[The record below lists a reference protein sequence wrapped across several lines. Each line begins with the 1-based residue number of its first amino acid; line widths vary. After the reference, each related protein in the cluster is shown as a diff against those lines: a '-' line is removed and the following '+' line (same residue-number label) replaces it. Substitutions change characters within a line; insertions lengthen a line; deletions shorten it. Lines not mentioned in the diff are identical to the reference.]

1 VTAYHFAAALVWHF
15 GAVTVDRKEYEND
28 RFDDLAVNTDSLL
41 VRRQIKSSKDLGR
54 CFELR
59 DLTTKRR
66 DLEIDS
72 LIQCYKNA
80 GSRAANEYRLCATWK
95 APTDT
100 EAQTLLEPV
109 AATPTFHGYPT
120 KLYRLRADLIWP
132 TGGAPTWQRLRQAD
146 GLTRQYFLDFTARFV
161 IELECPP
168 ASTDLTV
175 PDALELLLLNLLT
188 DQIGIGRYPNHTRNP
203 VDVATQLVQL
213 AARARAENRTLHPSE
228 IENAIQLQ
236 KDFGRV
242 AQQFPLDK
250 AIEVERPLLQQNLL
264 GLVDSRRVILTGT
277 PGSGKSW
284 ALTELAENLKRAGCL
299 VSRHYC
305 YLEPGDP
312 QVQRRI
318 TTDVLFANL
327 IYELIHDLPAL
338 RKFHQPV
345 YSAGPRE
352 LEDLLR
358 KGVEAGLI
366 TKAALIVDGV
376 DHVSRVFFESKNLAV
391 EDVDIVE
398 ELASLRLP
406 DEVSLFVGSQ
416 PGPHLD
422 PLWEGAVPVSMP
434 DWNRAEVAALA
445 VNLGVPSALRNA
457 RFDTSVDDYLE
468 QLHERSEGNPLYATF
483 LCRQTLASIA
493 EGRAFDPVESLRE
506 APLIE
511 GQISRYYDYLFSS
524 LEKGSTSGVVA
535 ELLGVI
541 DFGLTEQE
549 IQEIY
554 PQFAHR
560 IPAALSFLAP
570 ITTRISAQSGVRI
583 YHESFRRFVT
593 NRLRGQGGSV
603 ADVITPVIYWLTGR
617 GFYRD
622 AKAYRFLIPSLRRA
636 GRNREALEL
645 VGAQFVSSSVKAGHS
660 RRAIEENLKLATYI
674 AADELDWAALARCAE
689 LHRSCITC
697 FQEKLLDIESFGRT
711 YAAIFGA
718 AALNERLLF
727 DGQPTFP
734 AHEGLL
740 FCALCDDAGEVP
752 PWAQYLDLNSGGNKK
767 PNDQRGGSASDT
779 DWETFAVAEVYG
791 ALRVDGVESVFR
803 RVVNYLERLPSP
815 PVKYLRL
822 ILERMVQFGGT
833 EILFRLLDE
842 AKMSEHAAS
851 LVLIELAKA
860 LVAEGETDAAKEAAT
875 KAVRLND
882 SVELAA
888 EGLMLGA
895 DRDEVAK
902 RLPDLSKLDIA
913 VGADRYIS
921 QDNQLKLW
929 VEGVRIAANV
939 NPQAL
944 ESELKRI
951 GREGWYRAWLRFAVV
966 LSQAEAQARVDTGD
980 AEAQIRTAFSDLAS
994 DPRPFVGKPRACDLY
1009 YIHAL
1014 VHETISRALH
1024 LLYSTE
1030 AWEETLKNL
1039 AEISRGTTTYLQRS
1053 PGGPLQ
1059 PEHLIELL
1067 IPFAR
1072 NSLLNDLIMKAIKHQ
1087 LELTGEGSELYETH
1101 AIQELLLAR
1110 VLAEAGQSQDA
1121 QSLWHSATV
1130 HLCAYGYRKDTTI
1143 YELIESAPALAS
1155 VDRERTRAALA
1166 TVQPLVNAVVQHTDG
1181 KETKH
1186 APVYWIEALSEVDP
1200 VGGAAVLARSLVQ
1213 HGGTVDWRHEDSFN
1227 EVCSAV
1233 CDSGDPLLLTF
1244 LEATLP
1250 FAGGAGKTRKRL
1262 KTVERLVEKE
1272 PHAGEHML
1280 RMLAA
1285 QVQGD
1290 PESFDPTAYAELERF
1305 AHAHGFD
1312 LAPGNRDVG
1321 LEAEKEKDSYGT
1333 QIDPLDAFRDNPVF
1347 PGKASPLEIMAIIR
1361 SVRGLFRRNAESYD
1375 RISNAF
1381 GYRLIELIDRGAEED
1396 AIRLLRCFA
1405 RESYFEIGATPLADL
1420 ATGLERHGHQRAAS
1434 VAFALAYA
1442 RSRGGYGWEALGD
1455 TEHLPWMSQAL
1466 RLSEKEGASTLANE
1480 VAHLLN
1486 NQHYI
1491 MGVTRHLIEVCSNQI
1506 SDPNVAF
1513 NTWYAAF
1520 EVISHRL
1527 PDNENDISTFV
1538 TYVPE
1543 LVMGWSLDEALVS
1556 LLLARV
1562 SHPELKRKITALSGV
1577 AAVVSSIPSTV
1588 INPLRQFLSVD
1599 TPISS
1604 ALIVLHALVEAEQ
1617 APYPV
1622 TAAVRDEV
1630 TGLYRSDLFGL
1641 RALAQTLLERAGFN
1655 PEDIARPNRQ
1665 LPATPTL
1672 PEWEEERILSID
1684 DGGRVTDIAQIW
1696 PEFPSLVARRY
1707 DHLWKA
1713 SKTRKELSR
1722 YRYKAAK
1729 SSVHDLPPTEL
1740 LFWEEELFEAAF
1752 HEVLDGIDYY
1762 LLESDELSPS
1772 LISDIG
1778 ARVLPRVHTHVSNWH
1793 SRSPRPP
1800 LPTPSAQRAGV
1811 EPVSPVEGSD
1821 EYAGWYRCGYFEREL
1836 LISEDSRKSFTGT
1849 LMVMAGIQ
1857 FPQEPGVV
1865 DQSKITLANGDADAW
1880 WRHYG
1885 ERVTSLTE
1893 FVGCVVGLDYLV
1905 DWLGKRPMLSL
1916 QPNLV
1921 ENLKLQAPTSWQ
1933 SRLALTDS
1941 SGQNAIVFR
1950 SWSARPVGN
1959 SIDEESPRL
1968 EGADLLMRPDVF
1980 EQMLRIGLHPPLMVK
1995 LVHRNDEP

>member
-1 VTAYHFAAALVWHF
+1 VTAYHFAAALVYNF
-15 GAVTVDRKEYEND
+15 DAVTVDRKEHEGD
-28 RFDDLAVNTDSLL
+28 RFDDLSIHTDSIL
-41 VRRQIKSSKDLGR
+41 VRRQIKSSKDAGMCL
-54 CFELR
+54 ELR

-66 DLEIDS
+66 DLEIDG
-72 LIQCYKNA
+72 LIRCYKNA

-95 APTDT
+95 APTDR
-100 EAQTLLEPV
+100 EIQALLEPV
-109 AATPTFHGYPT
+109 AAIPTFHGYLT
-120 KLYRLRADLIWP
+120 KHYRLSADLIWP
-132 TGGAPTWQRLRQAD
+132 DGGAPTWQRLRQAAD
-146 GLTRQYFLDFTARFV
+146 LTRQDFLDFTARFI

-168 ASTDLTV
+168 ASTDLTA
-175 PDALELLLLNLLT
+175 PDALELLLINLLT

-203 VDVATQLVQL
+203 ADVAIQLVQL

-228 IENAIQLQ
+228 IETAIQLQ

-250 AIEVERPLLQQNLL
+250 AIEVERPLLQQNLI
-264 GLVDSRRVILTGT
+264 GLADSRRVILTGT

-284 ALTELAENLKRAGCL
+284 ALTELADNLKRTGCL

-366 TKAALIVDGV
+366 NKAALIVDGV
-376 DHVSRVFFESKNLAV
+376 DHVSRIFIESKNLAV

-434 DWNRAEVAALA
+434 DWNRAEMAALA
-445 VNLGVPSALRNA
+445 VNIGVPSALRKA
-457 RFDTSVDDYLE
+457 RFDSSVEDYLE

-483 LCRQTLASIA
+483 LCRQTLTSLA
-493 EGRAFDPVESLRE
+493 EGRAFDPVELLRE

-511 GQISRYYDYLFSS
+511 GQIALYYDYLFSS
-524 LEKGSTSGVVA
+524 LEKGSISGVVA

-549 IQEIY
+549 IKEIY
-554 PQFAHR
+554 PQFTHR

-570 ITTRISAQSGVRI
+570 ITSRVSAQSGVRI

-593 NRLRGQGGSV
+593 DRLRGEGGSV
-603 ADVITPVIYWLTGR
+603 AEVIAPVIDWLTGR

-622 AKAYRFLIPSLRRA
+622 AKAYRFLLPSLRRA

-645 VGAQFVSSSVKAGHS
+645 VGAQFVSSSVNAGHS

-752 PWAQYLDLNSGGNKK
+752 PWAQYLDLNSGANKK

-779 DWETFAVAEVYG
+779 DWETLAVAEVHG
-791 ALRVDGVESVFR
+791 ALRIDGLESVFR

-842 AKMSEHAAS
+842 AKMSEQAAG

-860 LVAEGETDAAKEAAT
+860 LITEGETDGAKEAAT
-875 KAVRLND
+875 EAVRLND

-902 RLPDLSKLDIA
+902 RLPDLSELDIA

-929 VEGVRIAANV
+929 VEGVRIAADV

-951 GREGWYRAWLRFAVV
+951 GREGWYRAWLQFVV
-966 LSQAEAQARVDTGD
+966 ALSQAEAKARVDAGG
-980 AEAQIRTAFSDLAS
+980 AEAKIRAAFSDLAS
-994 DPRPFVGKPRACDLY
+994 DTRPFAGKPRACDLY
-1009 YIHAL
+1009 YIHTL
-1014 VHETISRALH
+1014 IHETISRALSV
-1024 LLYSTE
+1024 LYSTE
-1030 AWEETLKNL
+1030 AWEEALKHL

-1067 IPFAR
+1067 MPFAR
-1072 NSLLNDLIMKAIKHQ
+1072 NPLLNDLIMKAIKHQ
-1087 LELTGEGSELYETH
+1087 LELTGKGSELYETH

-1130 HLCAYGYRKDTTI
+1130 HLCAYGFRKDTTI

-1155 VDRERTRAALA
+1155 VDRKRACATLA
-1166 TVQPLVNAVVQHTDG
+1166 AVQPLVNAVVQHTDS

-1186 APVYWIEALSEVDP
+1186 APVYWVEALSEVDP
-1200 VGGAAVLARSLVQ
+1200 VGGATVLARSLVKY
-1213 HGGTVDWRHEDSFN
+1213 GGTVDWRHEDALD
-1227 EVCSAV
+1227 EVCSV
-1233 CDSGDPLLLTF
+1233 VRDSGDPLLLTF

-1262 KTVERLVEKE
+1262 RAVKRLVEKD
-1272 PHAGEHML
+1272 PPTGEHML
-1280 RMLAA
+1280 HLLAA

-1290 PESFDPTAYAELERF
+1290 PERFDPTAYAELERF
-1305 AHAHGFD
+1305 ARAHSFC
-1312 LAPGNRDVG
+1312 LAQGNRDVG
-1321 LEAEKEKDSYGT
+1321 LEAEKEKDSYGSE
-1333 QIDPLDAFRDNPVF
+1333 IDPLDAFRENTVF
-1347 PGKASPLEIMAIIR
+1347 PIEASPLEIMAIIR
-1361 SVRGLFRRNAESYD
+1361 SIRGLFRRNAESYD
-1375 RISNAF
+1375 RITNAF
-1381 GYRLIELIDRGAEED
+1381 GYRLIELIDRGAEEE
-1396 AIRLLRCFA
+1396 AVRLLRCFA

-1420 ATGLERHGHQRAAS
+1420 AAGLERHGHHRAAS

-1442 RSRGGYGWEALGD
+1442 RSRGGYGWQALGD
-1455 TEHLPWMSQAL
+1455 TEHLPWMSHAL
-1466 RLSEKEGASTLANE
+1466 TLSAKEGSRTLANE
-1480 VAHLLN
+1480 VSHLLN

-1491 MGVTRHLIEVCSNQI
+1491 MGVTRHLVEVCANQKTE
-1506 SDPNVAF
+1506 SDVAF
-1513 NTWYAAF
+1513 DTWYAAF
-1520 EVISHRL
+1520 EVIRHRL
-1527 PDNENDISTFV
+1527 PGNENDTSTFEI
-1538 TYVPE
+1538 YVPE
-1543 LVMGWSLDEALVS
+1543 SVLGWSLDEALAS

-1562 SHPELKRKITALSGV
+1562 SHPELKRKITALSGF
-1577 AAVVSSIPSTV
+1577 AAVVSSTPSTV
-1588 INPLRQFLSVD
+1588 INPLRLFLSVD

-1604 ALIVLHALVEAEQ
+1604 ALVVLHALVEAEK

-1622 TAAVRDEV
+1622 TVAVHDELI
-1630 TGLYRSDLFGL
+1630 GLYQSDLFGL
-1641 RALAQTLLERAGFN
+1641 RALAQTLLERAGFY
-1655 PEDIARPNRQ
+1655 PEDIPRPNRQ

-1684 DGGRVTDIAQIW
+1684 NGGRATDISQIW

-1713 SKTRKELSR
+1713 SKTRKELSG
-1722 YRYKAAK
+1722 YRYEAAK
-1729 SSVHDLPPTEL
+1729 SRVHDLPPTEL
-1740 LFWEEELFEAAF
+1740 LFWEEELYEAAF
-1752 HEVLDGIDYY
+1752 HEALDGIDCY
-1762 LLESDELSPS
+1762 LLESDESSAS
-1772 LISDIG
+1772 LISEIG

-1800 LPTPSAQRAGV
+1800 LPIPSEQRGGV
-1811 EPVSPVEGSD
+1811 EPVSPVEGGD

-1836 LISEDSRKSFTGT
+1836 LISENSRRSFTGT
-1849 LMVMAGIQ
+1849 LTVMAGIQ

-1885 ERVTSLTE
+1885 ERATSLTE
-1893 FVGCVVGLDYLV
+1893 FAGCMVGLDYVV
-1905 DWLGKRPMLSL
+1905 DWLGKHPMLVL

-1921 ENLKLQAPTSWQ
+1921 ENLKLQAPKSWQ
-1933 SRLALTDS
+1933 CRLALTDS

-1950 SWSARPVGN
+1950 SWSVRPVGN

-1980 EQMLRIGLHPPLMVK
+1980 EQVLRLGLHSPLTAK
-1995 LVHRNDEP
+1995 LVHRN